1 MGNLVFTNG
10 CFDILHPGHIRLLRF
25 AHGFGHPLVVGI
37 NSDESV
43 RRLKG
48 PKRPIMP
55 ERDRLEMLHSIR
67 WVDEVYVFDEDTPEN
82 IIKALRPAVL
92 VKGPECA
99 REDVPG
105 AKLLSEWGGKLV
117 IPTWEIEPGHS
128 TSAIEGRILAAMVQ
142 NVVVKQ
148 CLSIP

>member
-10 CFDILHPGHIRLLRF
+10 CFDILHPGHIRLLRW
-25 AHGFGHPLVVGI
+25 ARQQGDCLIVGV
-37 NSDESV
+37 NSDASI

-48 PKRPIMP
+48 RNRPIMP
-55 ERDRLEMLHSIR
+55 LADRVEMLRAIQ
-67 WVDEVYVFDEDTPEN
+67 WVDCVTVFDEDTPVKLIER
-82 IIKALRPAVL
+82 LRPDVL
-92 VKGPECA
+92 VKGPEC
-99 REDVPG
+99 RNTMIPG
-105 AKLLSEWGGKLV
+105 ADLV
-117 IPTWEIEPGHS
+117 QSWDGHVAIPDWPVEPGHS